1 MKCPRFQ
8 RKPRSNGSENVFS
21 AVWILHL
28 AGSNCFHVV
37 SQNWMNLY
45 RQYLFFFFIYPVT
58 SCSFSFFCMDPQIKI
73 ILGDKSVYGV
83 LLCNIHWHQQQFRWH
98 YLLRRQYSKHDDF
111 KWKLSAWITFV
122 LMKITPQTCSY
133 QIIYF
138 LWHSDFKMV
147 IKTW

>member
-1 MKCPRFQ
+1 MAQKMFSLLFEYYIWLAVIAFMLFPRIGWICI
-8 RKPRSNGSENVFS
+8 GSIF
-21 AVWILHL
+21 
-28 AGSNCFHVV
+28 
-37 SQNWMNLY
+37 
-45 RQYLFFFFIYPVT
+45 FFFFIYPVT
-58 SCSFSFFCMDPQIKI
+58 SCSFFFFCMDPQIKI